1 MKRREFVTLLGGAM
15 VAWPL
20 VARAQ
25 QRTMPVV
32 GFLSG
37 GSPTDYARFLVS
49 FRQGLHDAGFVEG
62 ENVAIEQRWAEG
74 RYERLPAFAAEFVKR
89 PVTVIAAASLP
100 AALAAKAAT
109 PQLPIVFTSG
119 GDPVADGLVASLNRP
134 GANVTGVSAFFG
146 EMGAKRLELLRE
158 FIPAN
163 STIAVLIN
171 PGNPN
176 ARTRLAEVE
185 AGAQA
190 VGQPIQVFNA
200 RNASE
205 IDTAFAEVVRQRPGG
220 LLVADDPLYIS
231 QRDQLVSLSAR
242 HNLPAIYIIREFATA
257 GGLIAYGVNFA
268 DVYRKFGDY
277 VARILRGAKPADL
290 PVMQPTKFELAIN
303 LKTAK
308 ALGLTV
314 PPKLLFTADE
324 VIE

>member
-1 MKRREFVTLLGGAM
+1 MRRRDFIAALGGAAAM
-15 VAWPL
+15 PL
-20 VARAQ
+20 AARAQ
-25 QRTMPVV
+25 QRAMPVI

-49 FRQGLHDAGFVEG
+49 FRQGLKDAGFVEG
-62 ENVAIEQRWAEG
+62 QNVAIEQRWAEG

-134 GANVTGVSAFFG
+134 SANLTGVSAFFG

-205 IDTAFAEVVRQRPGG
+205 IDTAFAEVVRQSFGG
-220 LLVADDPLYIS
+220 LLIADDPLYIS
-231 QRDQLVSLSAR
+231 QRDHLVSLAAR
-242 HNLPAIYIIREFATA
+242 HKLPAIYIIREFATA

-268 DVYRKFGDY
+268 DIYRKFGDY

>member
-1 MKRREFVTLLGGAM
+1 MRRRDLIAILGGAA
-15 VAWPL
+15 AWPL
-20 VARAQ
+20 ATHAQ
-25 QRTMPVV
+25 QSAMPVI
-32 GFLSG
+32 GFVSG
-37 GSPTDYARFLVS
+37 GFPTDYARFLTS
-49 FRQGLHDAGFVEG
+49 FRQGLRDAGFVEG

-134 GANVTGVSAFFG
+134 GANLTGVSAFFG

-176 ARTRLAEVE
+176 ARTRLAEVV

-190 VGQPIQVFNA
+190 VAQPIQVFNA

-205 IDTAFAEVVRQRPGG
+205 IDTAFAEVVRQRLGG
-220 LLVADDPLYIS
+220 LLVADDPLFIS

-242 HNLPAIYIIREFATA
+242 HKLPAIYIIREFATA

-268 DVYRKFGDY
+268 DIYRKFGDY
-277 VARILRGAKPADL
+277 VARVLRGTKPADL
-290 PVMQPTKFELAIN
+290 PVMQPTKFELVIN

-308 ALGLTV
+308 ALGLDLPAT
-314 PPKLLFTADE
+314 LLARADE